1 MIIVNLL
8 SISQNSLRVRHNI
21 TSHDIRKINRNKNED
36 EVEDEDIKAMAM
48 GKKQFRQPS
57 VPTITSS
64 LGLVYEPF
72 TFK

>member
-1 MIIVNLL
+1 MLPKFL
-8 SISQNSLRVRHNI
+8 ESASQHHI
-21 TSHDIRKINRNKNED
+21 TSHDIREINRNKNED
-36 EVEDEDIKAMAM
+36 EDEDFMAM
-48 GKKQFRQPS
+48 GKIQFPQPS